1 MKKILSLL
9 LAFSLLF
16 SLIGCK
22 PSGELNTPL
31 QPELQAQTTEAA
43 EAITEATEW
52 LVEWPTE
59 AATEETE
66 TVPEKTQPPQEEEII
81 DPRPHP
87 ADVAGQ
93 DQQQDQAEQT
103 PGQQTPAATQPQQ
116 PDGQQPEQGSAQTP
130 VQTAPTEPAA
140 TQPPTE
146 APTEGPDTLY
156 LDPDGHYTS
165 RDDVAL
171 YIYLY
176 HRLPGNYITKSQAES
191 QYGDYNDIPRSMN
204 IGGDRFQNR
213 EGRLPS
219 GYTYY
224 ECDIGTSGGS
234 NRGSRRIVFTTSGI
248 VYYTSDH
255 YKTFTRLY

>member
-1 MKKILSLL
+1 MKKVLSLL

-22 PSGELNTPL
+22 PAGELNAPL
-31 QPELQAQTTEAA
+31 QPELQVPTTAATEDVTTES
-43 EAITEATEW
+43 TEW

-59 AATEETE
+59 APTEEIE
-66 TVPEKTQPPQEEEII
+66 TVPEKTQPPQEDEII
-81 DPRPHP
+81 DSRPHP
-87 ADVAGQ
+87 ADIVEQ
-93 DQQQDQAEQT
+93 DQQQDQYEQN
-103 PGQQTPAATQPQQ
+103 GYQPENIPDTQQ
-116 PDGQQPEQGSAQTP
+116 PGQGSAQTP
-130 VQTAPTEPAA
+130 AQTTPTDPAA
-140 TQPPTE
+140 PQPPTE
-146 APTEGPDTLY
+146 APTEAPDTLY

-176 HRLPGNYITKSQAES
+176 HRLPSNYITKSQGNQ
-191 QYGDYNDIPRSMN
+191 QYGSYKNIPKDMN

-213 EGRLPS
+213 EGHLPS

-224 ECDIGTSGGS
+224 ECDIGTRGGS
-234 NRGSRRIVFTTSGI
+234 SRGARRIVFTTSGI

-255 YKTFTRLY
+255 YESFTRLY